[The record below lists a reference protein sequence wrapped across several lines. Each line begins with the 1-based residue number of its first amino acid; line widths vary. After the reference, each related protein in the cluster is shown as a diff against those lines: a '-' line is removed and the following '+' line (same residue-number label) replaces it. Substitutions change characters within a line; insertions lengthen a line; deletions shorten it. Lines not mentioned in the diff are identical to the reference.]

1 MTYSINFRLP
11 VIVTIVLL
19 FIVDYKFIKKRQFAN
34 RANYFDLDTNRK
46 KRSNRMSHVGS
57 ELTATTEPQL
67 GERGSSMEK
76 KYTAGDRRC
85 DDPMANRLNN

>member
-1 MTYSINFRLP
+1 
-11 VIVTIVLL
+11 
-19 FIVDYKFIKKRQFAN
+19 
-34 RANYFDLDTNRK
+34 
-46 KRSNRMSHVGS
+46 MSHVGS